1 MIEQEFQEIFMDKL
15 SDKSSYLVITAITL
29 LGLVY
34 NIIDKDIIG
43 STIFLVLVIAIA
55 STAVIKKVIN
65 AKSPK

>member
-1 MIEQEFQEIFMDKL
+1 MDKL
-15 SDKSSYLVITAITL
+15 SDKSGYLVITAITL